1 MAILRQHRL
10 NKKIQ
15 SVGGISD
22 KQNGVVTNTDGVE
35 NEGCIKDEKIITS
48 GGIPKN
54 GKHKMPQYL
63 LGS

>member
-22 KQNGVVTNTDGVE
+22 KKNGVVTNTDGVE
-35 NEGCIKDEKIITS
+35 YDGCIKDE
-48 GGIPKN
+48 
-54 GKHKMPQYL
+54 
-63 LGS
+63 